1 MPHRRCIFPPIAPRL
16 LCVSTGPKFATHH
29 CRKRG
34 HRARQTPS
42 HSKQT
47 GRTYLYHS
55 NYLIMKRLKTA
66 RQGIQRERKN
76 YGLYFRNP
84 LNIRQMPPT
93 RSHGCARSQRRQAG
107 FCRFPHFDAGICA
120 AIQLAAHYIGRRGCR
135 TVGQLLDYWAPSCP
149 CEHDLYVACVC
160 GRYGLSP
167 TMPLSLHSPAF
178 AYLLSALARQETGM
192 RLSPLHVEMLLD
204 AMRLEIPLV

>member
-1 MPHRRCIFPPIAPRL
+1 MYR
-16 LCVSTGPKFATHH
+16 FA
-29 CRKRG
+29 
-34 HRARQTPS
+34 
-42 HSKQT
+42 
-47 GRTYLYHS
+47 
-55 NYLIMKRLKTA
+55 TA

-76 YGLYFRNP
+76 YGLHFRNP

-93 RSHGCARSQRRQAG
+93 RSHGRARSQRRQAG

-160 GRYGLSP
+160 GRYGLAP

-192 RLSPLHVEMLLD
+192 RLSPLYVEELLGS
-204 AMRLEIPLV
+204 AQV